1 MPNRLRGNEYRN
13 TLVCVDTYQGR
24 VLQGRLYNPS
34 IPQGEKFHSLMEFLL
49 KMEDLLD
56 GMHFPQPFMASRA
69 FAPTPDP
76 IPGAPAESG
85 TQKGT
90 LATFQVRVIFRQNA
104 SWQGSVSWLEG
115 GSEQRFRSVLELL
128 LLLDSALT
136 SVNRME
142 KSG

>member
-1 MPNRLRGNEYRN
+1 
-13 TLVCVDTYQGR
+13 
-24 VLQGRLYNPS
+24 
-34 IPQGEKFHSLMEFLL
+34 MEFLL

-90 LATFQVRVIFRQNA
+90 LATFQVRVDLPPKRQLA
-104 SWQGSVSWLEG
+104 GSVSWLEEG
-115 GSEQRFRSVLELL
+115 RRRVSEARWSCCC
-128 LLLDSALT
+128 
-136 SVNRME
+136 
-142 KSG
+142 